1 MRSTQFTLVCA
12 FTLLLEI
19 AAGAVAVYAAPDS
32 SGTDQHH
39 SDAAI
44 GLRVGTPG
52 FGLEASK
59 LLTPHLGA
67 RVGGNY
73 FKLTKSQSQSDISY
87 DASLTLQGVTALID
101 FFPARRG
108 SFHLSGGLMTNP
120 LKATGTGQPAAGG
133 SFTINGNSYT
143 SAQVG
148 TLIASVKYPSASP
161 YLGLGIGTPARGHS
175 PLGIAFDLGV
185 AIGKPKVELTATGAA
200 GNPALAADLQAQQD
214 KTQKDVE
221 KLKVFP
227 VLQLGL
233 AYHF

>member
-12 FTLLLEI
+12 LTLLLEA
-19 AAGAVAVYAAPDS
+19 AAGAVAVNAAPDS
-32 SGTDQHH
+32 SGANKPL

-44 GLRVGTPG
+44 ALRIGTPG

-73 FKLTKSQSQSDISY
+73 FKLTRSQSQSDISY
-87 DASLTLQGVTALID
+87 DASLKLQGVTALVD
-101 FFPARRG
+101 FFPAARG
-108 SFHLSGGLMTNP
+108 SFHLTGGLMTDP
-120 LKATGTGQPAAGG
+120 LEVTGTGQPSAGG
-133 SFTINGNSYT
+133 NFTINNNSYT

-161 YLGLGIGTPARGHS
+161 YLGLGIGTPAKSHS

-185 AIGKPKVELTATGAA
+185 AIGKPKVALTSTGAA
-200 GNPALAADLQAQQD
+200 SDPALAADLQAQQD

-221 KLKVFP
+221 KLKLFP